1 MSLVFAFGVGL
12 FVSYL
17 SYQWI
22 TNPDR
27 AAIRAVEE
35 GVVRE
40 SRQILES
47 YVGDNQKIE
56 ISDPLDRVREAG
68 RVYLFPIDDGWE
80 ISGQYRRAGDTSWRP
95 YIMTLDRDARLV
107 TLSVRDIDAA
117 LIARAADDPKLTV
130 LPPR

>member
-1 MSLVFAFGVGL
+1 MQINHRIVSLVFAFGVGL
-12 FVSYL
+12 LVSYL

-80 ISGQYRRAGDTSWRP
+80 IGAVYKVIAVPWAEIGNSLNIFRRDDVLLHPITISTHLGSW
-95 YIMTLDRDARLV
+95 
-107 TLSVRDIDAA
+107 
-117 LIARAADDPKLTV
+117 
-130 LPPR
+130 